1 MKPARPPSSLPA
13 RSSDG
18 PHPRI
23 RWLAGW
29 TCAYLALAIAA
40 TWPVA
45 RVLTTHLPHDLGDP
59 VLSLTLLQWNAT
71 TPLFTSRWWD
81 GIGFYPLANT
91 LTFSDPRLGASMV
104 STPIIWATG
113 SAMAGYNVVFH
124 PVVRVL
130 RSRRACARTP
140 PDPQ

>member
-1 MKPARPPSSLPA
+1 MPARP
-13 RSSDG
+13 SDG
-18 PHPRI
+18 AHDRF
-23 RWLAGW
+23 RWIACWSGV
-29 TCAYLALAIAA
+29 YLALAITA

-45 RVLTTHLPHDLGDP
+45 SVLTTHLPHDLGDP

-91 LTFSDPRLGASMV
+91 LTLSDPRLGASIV

-113 SAMAGYNVVFH
+113 SATAGYNVLFI
-124 PVVRVL
+124 
-130 RSRRACARTP
+130 
-140 PDPQ
+140 